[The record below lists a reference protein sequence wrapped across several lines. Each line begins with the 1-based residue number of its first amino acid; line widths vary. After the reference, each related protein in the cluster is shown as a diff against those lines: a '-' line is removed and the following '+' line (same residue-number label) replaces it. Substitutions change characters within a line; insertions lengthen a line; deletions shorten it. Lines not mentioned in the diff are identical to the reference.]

1 MTRPFVQEFA
11 NYVLAEES
19 PEPLHK
25 TEANCAQVH
34 LLGEFKPM
42 WVNRVP
48 YGYVL
53 LYPEWLAF
61 FTDSTQPVGTVPEKF
76 FSKEMLKPV
85 LQTWKYGGR
94 FQSVGS
100 IARATFQKLSTA
112 ERDRI
117 KAFVANPNSL
127 FIPTRT
133 LTSVKQTRAMGTIVM
148 LEVLTSDGRDIRFA
162 PNTSASLGPRFW
174 KGMKASM
181 GGTWEPKLQ
190 AALNEAVTRNRGAA

>member
-1 MTRPFVQEFA
+1 MGRPFVQEFA
-11 NYVLAEES
+11 NYVLAEKS

-34 LLGEFKPM
+34 LLKGFKPL

-53 LYPEWLAF
+53 LYPDWLAF
-61 FTDSTQPVGTVPEKF
+61 FTDSTQPVGMVPEKF
-76 FSKEMLKPV
+76 FSKEMVKPM

-94 FQSVGS
+94 FQSVSS
-100 IARATFQKLSTA
+100 IAHATFQKLSTT

-127 FIPTRT
+127 FIPLHTI
-133 LTSVKQTRAMGTIVM
+133 TSVRQTRAMGTIVM
-148 LEVLTSDGRDIRFA
+148 LEIRTNDGRDIRLA

-174 KGMKASM
+174 KGMIASF

-190 AALNEAVTRNRGAA
+190 QALHEAVARNRGAA